1 MDTLRQIDVTET
13 AKLIRKRLKREFPGI
28 QFQVRSSRYAGGA
41 SISLAWKDGPI
52 AAEVKAITAQY
63 EAARFDG
70 MIDMKVEQ
78 DHFLMPDG
86 SVQVRYAGGTES
98 NLGTLQTVDNR
109 TMDDELPPG
118 AELVRFGA
126 DHITLSRL
134 ITDRQAKQAESER
147 WVYENCDVEMA
158 GQVRDPRLDRVNS
171 IQVVNVADRILRHR
185 KEDEDLAAAY
195 RRAYGRAPEPAA
207 TRAA

>member
-13 AKLIRKRLKREFPGI
+13 AKLIRRRLKREFPGTK
-28 QFQVRSSRYAGGA
+28 FQVRSSRYAGGA

-52 AAEVKAITAQY
+52 AAEVKAVTAQY

-70 MIDMKVEQ
+70 MIDMKVQQ

-86 SVQVRYAGGTES
+86 SVQVRYAGGTEA

-109 TMDDELPPG
+109 TMDEELPPG
-118 AELVRFGA
+118 AEHVRFGA
-126 DHITLSRL
+126 DHITLSRH
-134 ITDRQAKQAESER
+134 ITDRKEKQAESER

-158 GQVRDPRLDRVNS
+158 EHVRDPRLDRVNS
-171 IQVVNVADRILRHR
+171 IQVVNVADRILRYR
-185 KEDEDLAAAY
+185 KEGEDLGRAY
-195 RRAYGRAPEPAA
+195 RRAYGRAPAPAA